1 MIANILPSTE
11 FIPDRITGSKNICWS
26 PEKGTGGGKFTSDGS
41 RGSFVAV
48 VTAGDL
54 AAFNQLSCRIGNRST
69 MTVLVEMIL
78 SGGSG
83 KGQGNKLCLFSGG
96 REELAPGQ
104 ERDIRFPAESFGFYG
119 QKRAWKNVTRIEI
132 VGKKEKTDTST
143 DPVDFVISHLNGEFR
158 NVPPGPRLTEEGLA
172 KRLEEGIDGQLFSE
186 SAEESSEVM
195 MPPPH
200 AYPEEGADAIL
211 AGEIMGQRLTHP
223 IPWDFSPDG
232 AHEWTHFLN
241 RHYFLRSVLREYVE
255 TKDHKC
261 LKYIEEVLSDWIRC
275 NPVPLGSNG
284 GAGPAWETLSVAWR
298 IQEWLKI
305 MKVLW
310 NSPRCS
316 EETRILILR
325 SCWEHCHHLIE
336 HRGHPNNWIIMESG
350 ALALAGMEMPVFKES
365 SLWRREGITRLSK
378 EIGRQFMADGV
389 HFECSPLYHALCLQL
404 LLQVK
409 QTAGKCGI
417 KLPNEFHDPLEEAAD
432 YLGAICRPDFTWPS
446 VNDSGGATDDYSA
459 VMLLAGKV
467 FGRED
472 YIWMGTKGKMGKPP
486 TKRIS
491 VFRSAGIAVMRSGW
505 GKASHSLLLRAGP
518 TGMSHVHADVLS
530 LDISVAGVPCLV
542 DPGITAYAPGP
553 FSHWYRSAAAHNM
566 ILIDG
571 KGPIRFGLPYRK
583 RIQPAGDAIFF
594 SDADGRPLVC
604 GVCGDYRWN
613 EKGPA
618 ISVTRKAALI
628 AGESWIIS
636 DMIAG
641 EGDFLVTVCWQFFPG
656 RVQYSSETATA
667 CYANDAGMGCK
678 LILSSGGYKPEVV
691 HSRGRFQPLAGW
703 VSIQGRDIPADHL
716 RFSFSVTLPLA
727 LTWEIRPYALG
738 DQPAP

>member
-11 FIPDRITGSKNICWS
+11 FIPDRITMSKTLCWS
-26 PEKGTGGGKFTSDGS
+26 PEKRTGGVKFTRDGS
-41 RGSFVAV
+41 RSSFIAV
-48 VTAGDL
+48 VTAGEL

-69 MTVLVEMIL
+69 MTVLVEMVL

-96 REELAPGQ
+96 REELAPGE
-104 ERDIRFPAESFGFYG
+104 ERLISFPAGSFGFYG
-119 QKRAWKNVTRIEI
+119 QKRSWRNVTRIKI

-143 DPVDFVISHLNGEFR
+143 EPIDVVISHLYGELR
-158 NVPPGPRLTEEGLA
+158 SVPHGPRLTEEGLA
-172 KRLEEGIDGQLFSE
+172 LRLHADFTGPIFSASAMSPLETNLLQPHYYPQE
-186 SAEESSEVM
+186 SADE
-195 MPPPH
+195 
-200 AYPEEGADAIL
+200 IL
-211 AGEIMGQRLTHP
+211 AGEIMGQKLTYP
-223 IPWDFSPDG
+223 LPWDFSPDG

-241 RHYFLRSVLREYVE
+241 RCHFLRPVLRAYIE
-255 TKDHKC
+255 TRDR
-261 LKYIEEVLSDWIRC
+261 KYLIFIEEVILGWIRK

-298 IQEWLKI
+298 MREWLEVN
-305 MKVLW
+305 KVLW
-310 NSPRCS
+310 NSFPCR
-316 EETRILILR
+316 EETKRLILR
-325 SCWEHCHHLIE
+325 SCWEHCRHLMD
-336 HRGHPNNWIIMESG
+336 HRGHPNNWIIVESA

-417 KLPNEFHDPLEEAAD
+417 KLPNEFHDPLEKAAD

-486 TKRIS
+486 QKRTAL
-491 VFRSAGIAVMRSGW
+491 FRSAGIAVMRSGW